1 MAKFRIKA
9 TVMTEITKEIE
20 APSAEEAE
28 SIFYDDTYRDI
39 VDDADT
45 RCVYDIS
52 TDSVE
57 TVSAKY
63 EIRAYNISYDLGDEE
78 ETPELPTELDLEI
91 EAEGDED
98 TIDFDDLAN
107 DAIEDETGWPV
118 KNFRYKIVGKE

>member
-28 SIFYDDTYRDI
+28 SIFYDDTYWDI
-39 VDDADT
+39 IDDADT
-45 RCVYDIS
+45 RSVYDIS
-52 TDSVE
+52 TDSIE

-63 EIRAYNISYDLGDEE
+63 EIRAYDISYDLDNEE
-78 ETPELPTELDLEI
+78 EAPELPTELELEI

-98 TIDFDDLAN
+98 TIDFDDLVN
-107 DAIEDETGWPV
+107 DAIEDETGWAV

>member
-28 SIFYDDTYRDI
+28 SIFYDDTYWDI

-45 RCVYDIS
+45 RSVYDIS

-63 EIRAYNISYDLGDEE
+63 GIRAYNISYDFDDEE
-78 ETPELPTELDLEI
+78 DAPELPTELSLMI

-98 TIDFDDLAN
+98 TIDFDDLVN
-107 DAIEDETGWPV
+107 DAIEDETGWAV
-118 KNFRYKIVGKE
+118 KNFRYEIIGKE